1 MWMDFELKE
10 WLKLTTLDKRQ
21 INSWQKNY
29 IALLPKLIY
38 KVFSA
43 HSRIQPSTNINVGL
57 RN

>member
-29 IALLPKLIY
+29 KALLPKLIY
-38 KVFSA
+38 KVFST